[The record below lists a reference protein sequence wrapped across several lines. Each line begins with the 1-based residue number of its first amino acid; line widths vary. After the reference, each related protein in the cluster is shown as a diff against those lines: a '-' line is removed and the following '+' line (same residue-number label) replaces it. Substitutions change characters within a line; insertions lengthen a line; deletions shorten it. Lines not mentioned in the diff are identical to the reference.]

1 MKRRAEEIY
10 TSYKKSLSEDY
21 SLSSLAPCLEKTSRF
36 KGRKEVGDKLPL
48 MTEIASKS
56 EVWGMVLAVPA
67 LASLLYLVLPLD
79 AIFDFIPFLGLIDDA
94 FVLSLAFSEIR
105 KTMGSYS
112 EGDLDLI
119 YSSLPLSLQ
128 REFLS
133 LKEETRVAPLERK
146 IPRKLASV
154 AIRSAF
160 TVIVVRKI
168 LRSLFSFSLFLLSLF
183 FCLLSRRLGK
193 GMLILSSFFMVL
205 SYYFLLR
212 SIYLMALRLK
222 AFFIGYRK
230 GGVEEGICAFIL
242 KGYSS
247 DPSLKGILVKFGVEE
262 VIRQRENLDQIVL
275 SFRKEIIHAALS
287 FLLVVVAFFLLKRAA
302 LFMMGESST
311 WKIIFAPIVMLLEE
325 W

>member
-36 KGRKEVGDKLPL
+36 KGRKGVGDKLPL

-119 YSSLPLSLQ
+119 YSSL
-128 REFLS
+128 
-133 LKEETRVAPLERK
+133 
-146 IPRKLASV
+146 PRKLASV

-262 VIRQRENLDQIVL
+262 VIRQRENLDQIIL

>member
-1 MKRRAEEIY
+1 MKKRAEEIY

-168 LRSLFSFSLFLLSLF
+168 LRSLFS
-183 FCLLSRRLGK
+183 
-193 GMLILSSFFMVL
+193 
-205 SYYFLLR
+205 
-212 SIYLMALRLK
+212 
-222 AFFIGYRK
+222 
-230 GGVEEGICAFIL
+230 
-242 KGYSS
+242 
-247 DPSLKGILVKFGVEE
+247 
-262 VIRQRENLDQIVL
+262 REDWERECL
-275 SFRKEIIHAALS
+275 SFHHSLWCSPIIS
-287 FLLVVVAFFLLKRAA
+287 FS
-302 LFMMGESST
+302 GPY
-311 WKIIFAPIVMLLEE
+311 I
-325 W
+325 

>member
-1 MKRRAEEIY
+1 MKKRAEEIY

-21 SLSSLAPCLEKTSRF
+21 SLSSLAPCLEKTRRF
-36 KGRKEVGDKLPL
+36 KGRKGVGDKLPL

-168 LRSLFSFSLFLLSLF
+168 LRSLF

-262 VIRQRENLDQIVL
+262 VIRQRENLDQIIL

>member
-1 MKRRAEEIY
+1 MKKRAEEIY

-48 MTEIASKS
+48 MVEIASKS

-128 REFLS
+128 REFLL

-168 LRSLFSFSLFLLSLF
+168 LRSLF

-262 VIRQRENLDQIVL
+262 VIRQRENLDQIIL

>member
-168 LRSLFSFSLFLLSLF
+168 LRSLF

-262 VIRQRENLDQIVL
+262 VIRQRENLDQIIL

>member
-1 MKRRAEEIY
+1 MKKRAEEIY

-128 REFLS
+128 REFLL

-154 AIRSAF
+154 AIRSACPG
-160 TVIVVRKI
+160 IVVRKI
-168 LRSLFSFSLFLLSLF
+168 RRDLFSFSLVLLSLF
-183 FCLLSRRLGK
+183 CFLPQEFCIFRELISLSDRTKNLPTGK
-193 GMLILSSFFMVL
+193 TSDHIRIIQSLI
-205 SYYFLLR
+205 YFGYR
-212 SIYLMALRLK
+212 SIK
-222 AFFIGYRK
+222 
-230 GGVEEGICAFIL
+230 
-242 KGYSS
+242 
-247 DPSLKGILVKFGVEE
+247 
-262 VIRQRENLDQIVL
+262 Q
-275 SFRKEIIHAALS
+275 FRTHLIKM
-287 FLLVVVAFFLLKRAA
+287 LL
-302 LFMMGESST
+302 
-311 WKIIFAPIVMLLEE
+311 IIFHYFS
-325 W
+325 